1 MTMARIND
9 GPLSMNT
16 VDEWFEAAGLADF
29 DEHSLDDQAVEEIN
43 AAIDTWMA
51 GDTDDE
57 AAGRR
62 LDDAGD
68 GNEIERDREEST

>member
-1 MTMARIND
+1 
-9 GPLSMNT
+9 
-16 VDEWFEAAGLADF
+16 
-29 DEHSLDDQAVEEIN
+29 VEEIN

-62 LDDAGD
+62 LDDAAV
-68 GNEIERDREEST
+68 NALVEWSQR